1 MAEEAAEQQSREEA
15 AAAVVGL
22 LGFKPHLAV
31 PAMKADA
38 AVQFYKAAFGAEE
51 LRRVA
56 HPKRKAE
63 HELPLILFAE
73 LKIGSSLLLVS
84 DCFDAEGEGGTA
96 AVIGGGISFRL
107 QAEDVD
113 AAVKMA
119 VAAGAEVVS
128 EVAEDE
134 SGVVVKLKDPF
145 GVVWV
150 VSAAVGNKTLD
161 AEAEA

>member
-1 MAEEAAEQQSREEA
+1 SAPPFSSSATVSTQR
-15 AAAVVGL
+15 
-22 LGFKPHLAV
+22 KPPPLRAHRFYFIFVHLD
-31 PAMKADA
+31 M
-38 AVQFYKAAFGAEE
+38 FGDYG
-51 LRRVA
+51 R
-56 HPKRKAE
+56 
-63 HELPLILFAE
+63 
-73 LKIGSSLLLVS
+73 
-84 DCFDAEGEGGTA
+84 GEGGTA

-107 QAEDVD
+107 ETEDVD